1 MSMAAESSSTIHK
14 SDSMMSSLPASIQSP
29 LIVKVMTFNLLI
41 KLTGQVVSGRDL
53 LIHALNGLGH
63 EYDPVVV
70 LVSQQSSISFHVAQY
85 MLIIHE
91 QRIEH
96 LSSTPHIDAPPSANF
111 NFAANNNSGNN
122 AKFNNRGGPT
132 NGGGRNYNN
141 RGKRGRGRWNNSNT
155 NRPTCQICSRVGHI
169 PIKVHLSLLNVLC
182 RFILKLVL
190 ILCMVLLHTMCNTTI
205 I

>member
-14 SDSMMSSLPASIQSP
+14 SDSMMSSLPASIQSL

-41 KLTGQVVSGRDL
+41 KLNL

-111 NFAANNNSGNN
+111 ADVLLMVVDETTIIEG
-122 AKFNNRGGPT
+122 REVEVDGIIPT
-132 NGGGRNYNN
+132 LTDLPQH
-141 RGKRGRGRWNNSNT
+141 SV
-155 NRPTCQICSRVGHI
+155 IIDMIEI